1 MRPGDQPP
9 RRLFDDRDDCAACIR
24 CRVFVE
30 DSAPDV
36 QLSIGAYTLTKLKRC
51 FSVFKAMVLDGR
63 QAPGGGGGDS
73 NSETQLQRRN
83 FNGQQENSGGGV
95 MKAGTENKGELG
107 GQVRPTALNENCREA
122 TFRPMS
128 KKKYGRGLLRTWDED

>member
-9 RRLFDDRDDCAACIR
+9 RLFDGRDDCAACTYR

-63 QAPGGGGGDS
+63 QAPGGAGGGS
-73 NSETQLQRRN
+73 SSETQLQKRN
-83 FNGQQENSGGGV
+83 FNGQQQNSGGGV
-95 MKAGTENKGELG
+95 MKPGTENKGELG
-107 GQVRPTALNENCREA
+107 GQVRRTTLN
-122 TFRPMS
+122 
-128 KKKYGRGLLRTWDED
+128 